1 MEVIGSTTAV
11 GVHHRHE
18 GFTSMMR
25 VCIAV
30 CITALGM
37 RLSLTTSRREAK
49 GLLWPRQG
57 GLHF

>member
-1 MEVIGSTTAV
+1 MEVIGSTATA
-11 GVHHRHE
+11 GEHHCHE

-25 VCIAV
+25 VCIAL
-30 CITALGM
+30 CITTLGT
-37 RLSLTTSRREAK
+37 RLSPTTYRREAE